1 MCLINSAGRLR
12 DSDDSLT
19 ESIGLAG
26 RALAVLKKYRRTR
39 MLVGRILLRQLQG
52 RVAKTLN
59 AVYPI
64 NPLDKDSRLP
74 QEILR
79 ASFDYGAVEVIA
91 SGLITP
97 KPRSLLELFRHY
109 DGPLLVFNGL
119 LDPLGNLQTRTM
131 GLRELYPQ
139 ATIVTVEAG

>member
-1 MCLINSAGRLR
+1 MNESVGIVGRFL
-12 DSDDSLT
+12 D
-19 ESIGLAG
+19 
-26 RALAVLKKYRRTR
+26 VLKKNRRTR
-39 MLVGRILLRQLQG
+39 MLIGRILLRQLQG

-64 NPLDKDSRLP
+64 NPLEKDSRLP

-97 KPRSLLELFRHY
+97 KPRSLFELFKNY

-119 LDPLGNLQTRTM
+119 LDPLGNLQTRTL
-131 GLRELYPQ
+131 GLKEIYPQ
-139 ATIVTVEAG
+139 ATIVAVEAG